1 MTKRFVYPTI
11 IWGNKK
17 CLQIQRESE
26 DGKVWFGIEDAI
38 KSYLDET
45 GLDIN
50 EVEWYKEVESSKDY
64 SIIKAKN
71 IKDWINQFEALGAQW
86 ENK

>member
-17 CLQIQRESE
+17 CLQIQRENE

-38 KSYLDET
+38 KSYLDENS
-45 GLDIN
+45 LDIN
-50 EVEWYKEVESSKDY
+50 EVEWYIEVESSKDY

-71 IKDWINQFEALGAQW
+71 IKDWISQFEDLGVQW

>member
-1 MTKRFVYPTI
+1 MTKRFVQPTI

-50 EVEWYKEVESSKDY
+50 EVEWYIEVESSKDY

-71 IKDWINQFEALGAQW
+71 IKDWINQFEDLGVQW